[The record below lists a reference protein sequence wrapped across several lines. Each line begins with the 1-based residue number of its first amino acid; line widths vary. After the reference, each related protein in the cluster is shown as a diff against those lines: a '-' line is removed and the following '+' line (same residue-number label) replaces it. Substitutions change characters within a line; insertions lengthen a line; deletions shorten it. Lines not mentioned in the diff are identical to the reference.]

1 MTKGKCCIIFDKTPE
16 GDELRRLYMEA
27 IAMLNPSH
35 LKLQDRMSNDG
46 KERIALYHY
55 IATGGKKKK
64 NTIFKKMLDVKH
76 NM

>member
-27 IAMLNPSH
+27 IAVLNPSH

-55 IATGGKKKK
+55 IAMGDKKE
-64 NTIFKKMLDVKH
+64 KH
-76 NM
+76 NI